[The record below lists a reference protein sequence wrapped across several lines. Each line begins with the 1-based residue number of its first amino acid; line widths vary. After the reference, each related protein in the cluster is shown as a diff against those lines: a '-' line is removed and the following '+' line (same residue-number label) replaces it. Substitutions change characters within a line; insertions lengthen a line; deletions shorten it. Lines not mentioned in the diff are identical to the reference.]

1 MPTAGVAEIAK
12 FSWKDPFIA
21 HCFILSPHSEEI
33 SPTSSPLNIYF
44 IIVGIIT
51 IITWKPPLIAHC
63 FLVAHNSIFLQN
75 LFNNFPWFRFGM
87 FVGWHTTYNYNTLAF
102 PANSKSDQ
110 QFRSYRTMPGKKNK
124 VLERPNMWY
133 IFEKQGIQGYQ
144 IWHPCVSTA
153 PQFMTIWQSVHNISW
168 GANVLWPSWFMIILV
183 MTIMI
188 RDHACHDHHCH
199 PRHDH
204 QLSTTGACSAV
215 KSRRSEPKPLGQHS
229 FATNRTTSFPTWS
242 DHDHDDNYDT
252 C

>member
-110 QFRSYRTMPGKKNK
+110 QFRSYRTMPGKKTK
-124 VLERPNMWY
+124 CLKDRTCDIFLKSRGFKDIKYDIPVCQLLPNSWQFDKAY
-133 IFEKQGIQGYQ
+133 IIYLGELMSYD
-144 IWHPCVSTA
+144 H
-153 PQFMTIWQSVHNISW
+153 HDSW
-168 GANVLWPSWFMIILV
+168 SSLSWPSWSVIMLV
-183 MTIMI
+183 MTIIVILVMI
-188 RDHACHDHHCH
+188 INCQ
-199 PRHDH
+199 
-204 QLSTTGACSAV
+204 QLGLAV
-215 KSRRSEPKPLGQHS
+215 L
-229 FATNRTTSFPTWS
+229 
-242 DHDHDDNYDT
+242 
-252 C
+252 